1 MNMNNYQSE
10 IQKIKQQT
18 SFTIALVGNPNVGK
32 STVFNHLTGLGA
44 VTANYPGKTVAL
56 NVGMAKYQNIYM
68 GIIDLP
74 GTYSLGSVSEDQ
86 FVARQEIFE
95 GHANVVVVIVDA
107 TNLERNLYLVLQLID
122 LGFPVVVACNLMD
135 LAAKHNICVNTAK

>member
-1 MNMNNYQSE
+1 MNMNNYQAE
-10 IQKIKQQT
+10 IKKIRQQT

-56 NVGMAKYQNIYM
+56 NIGPAEYQGVSI

-86 FVARQEIFE
+86 FVARQEILR
-95 GHANVVVVIVDA
+95 GM
-107 TNLERNLYLVLQLID
+107 
-122 LGFPVVVACNLMD
+122 PMW
-135 LAAKHNICVNTAK
+135 